1 MPQKLGQHFLKN
13 KSKIKK
19 IVEVIDLQEDDF
31 IFEVGPGHGE
41 LTKEIIQEFENKN
54 IKKYKL
60 ISIEKD
66 IFLVP
71 NLKDL
76 KGNNHNFEVIADDVR
91 HFFPNLHK
99 NYKKLGNNFKIVGNI
114 PYYLTG
120 FLLRIISELESSPQK
135 TILLIQK
142 EVAERI
148 SAISPNTNLLSA
160 SVGYWA
166 SSKIITT
173 IPKNDFSPPPKV
185 ESAVICLDLLENNK
199 YVSRISKDKYYLFIK
214 KLFKQPRKTISNN
227 LRTKG
232 VNQKEVVSKL
242 EEIGINPSSR
252 PQDLSINE
260 IINISLLF

>member
-19 IVEVIDLQEDDF
+19 IVEAIDLQEGDF

-71 NLKDL
+71 NLQDL
-76 KGNNHNFEVIADDVR
+76 KGNNSNFEVVADDIR
-91 HFFPNLHK
+91 HFLPNIHK
-99 NYKKLGNNFKIVGNI
+99 NYRKLGNNFKIVGNI

-120 FLLRIISELESSPQK
+120 FLLRIISELENHPQK
-135 TILLIQK
+135 IVLLIQK

-148 SAISPNTNLLSA
+148 SATSPDTNLLSV

-166 SSKIITT
+166 NSKIVATV
-173 IPKNDFSPPPKV
+173 PRGDFNPPPKV
-185 ESAVICLDLLENNK
+185 ESAIICLDLLKNNK
-199 YVSRISKDKYYLFIK
+199 YTSCISKDKYYPFIK
-214 KLFKQPRKTISNN
+214 KLFKQPRKTILNN
-227 LRTKG
+227 LKTKG
-232 VNQKEVVSKL
+232 IDQQYIVSKL
-242 EEIGINPSSR
+242 KGLGINPSSR
-252 PQDLSINE
+252 PQDLSIDQ
-260 IINISLLF
+260 IVNISLLF